1 MISYA
6 SMARASCLGAGV
18 EDFAKELVVLMRLRH
33 EHIVTFY
40 GIYQHF
46 HVEGSGIVSD
56 RCARPLI
63 PGLLAVPGYHLM
75 LLLRIAVSFVTAERS
90 R

>member
-1 MISYA
+1 MNSHA
-6 SMARASCLGAGV
+6 SMARMARASCVGAGV

-46 HVEGSGIVSD
+46 HVEGGGGGGTVSD
-56 RCARPLI
+56 RCALGR
-63 PGLLAVPGYHLM
+63 
-75 LLLRIAVSFVTAERS
+75 
-90 R
+90 

>member
-1 MISYA
+1 MNSYA
-6 SMARASCLGAGV
+6 SMARMARASCLGAGV

-46 HVEGSGIVSD
+46 HVEGGGGGGTVSD
-56 RCARPLI
+56 RCALGR
-63 PGLLAVPGYHLM
+63 
-75 LLLRIAVSFVTAERS
+75 
-90 R
+90 

>member
-1 MISYA
+1 MNSYA

-40 GIYQHF
+40 GIYQHL
-46 HVEGSGIVSD
+46 EGGGGTVSD
-56 RCARPLI
+56 RCALGR
-63 PGLLAVPGYHLM
+63 
-75 LLLRIAVSFVTAERS
+75 
-90 R
+90 